1 MRDAGGEIVAAV
13 ATLFDLTEHRR
24 REDALAFL
32 AEASVVLTES
42 LDLQHTLTEL
52 VELAVPRL
60 ADWCTI
66 DMLDHGEIRNVGVAH
81 SDPRDGAPRTAPAR
95 PPARQD
101 ARLHRRLRRRS
112 RRVARS

>member
-13 ATLFDLTEHRR
+13 ATLFDLTEHRQ
-24 REDALAFL
+24 REEALAFL
-32 AEASVVLTES
+32 AEASIVLTET

-66 DMLDHGEIRNVGVAH
+66 DMLERGEIRNVGVAH
-81 SDPRDGAPRTAPAR
+81 VNPRPRAWPGACTSGDRPERRPRAGC
-95 PPARQD
+95 
-101 ARLHRRLRRRS
+101 RRR
-112 RRVARS
+112 